1 MNGGK
6 PHRKEQRWFAARL
19 LILLPLFS
27 GCLDFTAAK
36 LACFDAGACKGEAVD
51 PPSVVTTVPTN
62 AKMNVGVNDALVIT
76 FSREMDPATVTVQLT
91 PPDGLA
97 AAEWDDTNTTA
108 VFVPAA
114 PLRYAT
120 QYTARVNGSDARM
133 RTAMKEHIFSFTTQ
147 AAPDMTAPTLVS
159 SLPTSGAMNVPV
171 TATLQLDFSE
181 AMDRQSLIIISNP
194 PRDFGAPTWMGN
206 SQTVRFLDAGT
217 PLDPLTDYTLGIDA
231 RDVAGNPLA
240 GSGTI
245 VFTTAAPPDT
255 SPPIVVSMSP
265 PAGSTGISPNTDLS
279 FSFSEPVKAM
289 ATSALSVTPPI
300 PNLTCALDF
309 AGVLMTCNPPVD
321 LAGDAGYTVR
331 VRSGADGGTG
341 RVEDLAGNVMAQDF
355 VATFVTSAVPD
366 TTRPTVVSF
375 YPDAGALG
383 LPYNPFMRVTFSEP
397 MDKAATQA
405 AIQVSSPNGVTGS
418 YSWDV
423 SGRTVTFTPT
433 PPQGGFPHS
442 TSFAWQVG
450 TGAKDLAGNTLM
462 LTQQYTFRVRRQV
475 TTTMT
480 SQPADGYLREI
491 GATRTPYASYAFTYV
506 GDNSVNDAYRTFFYF
521 DFAGTGGIP
530 TNALGIVT
538 AQLEFDIYARIG
550 DPRTSLGGLLYAE
563 SIPWVSPFGSLQWS
577 SAAIQVPSCG
587 LFCFNGY
594 ILDDAVGHKTTYVTN
609 HVSQALPSRHIL
621 FRVRYPN
628 EEDNQSDN
636 DYVAIRTSEYSTSSQ
651 RPQLQVTYEVP

>member
-1 MNGGK
+1 MNSSTVHAERRGFGLGV
-6 PHRKEQRWFAARL
+6 L
-19 LILLPLFS
+19 LVLPLLS

-36 LACFDAGACKGEAVD
+36 LACFDAGGCKGESLD
-51 PPSVVTTVPTN
+51 PPSVITTVPTN

-76 FSREMDPATVTVQLT
+76 FSREMDPSTVTVQLT

-97 AAEWDDTNTTA
+97 AAEFDDTKTTA
-108 VFVPAA
+108 LFVPAA

-120 QYTARVNGSDARM
+120 QYTARVNGSDAQM

-147 AAPDMTAPTLVS
+147 GAPDMTAPTLVS

-181 AMDRQSLIIISNP
+181 AMDRESLIIISNP

-289 ATSALSVTPPI
+289 ATSALSVSPPI
-300 PNLTCALDF
+300 ANLTCALDF

-375 YPDAGALG
+375 YPDAGQLG
-383 LPYNPFMRVTFSEP
+383 LPYTPLMRVTFSEP

-405 AIQVSSPNGVTGS
+405 ALQVSSPNGVTGS

-442 TSFAWQVG
+442 TNFAWQVG
-450 TGAKDLAGNTLM
+450 TGARDLAGNTLM
-462 LTQQYTFRVRRQV
+462 TTQQYTFRVRRQV

-480 SQPADGYLREI
+480 SLAADGYLRET
-491 GATRTPYASYAFTYV
+491 GVTRTAYPSFAYTYV
-506 GDNSVNDAYRTFFYF
+506 GDNFSNDAFKTFFYF
-521 DFAGTGGIP
+521 DFAVSGGIP
-530 TNALGIVT
+530 TNVLGIVT
-538 AQLEFDIYARIG
+538 AQLELDIYARVG
-550 DPRTSLGGLLYAE
+550 DPRGSLGTLVAE
-563 SIPWVSPFGSLQWS
+563 SLPWASPFGASQWS

-587 LFCFNGY
+587 FFCLNGY
-594 ILDDAVGHKTTYVTN
+594 FLDDSVGRKTTYVTN
-609 HVSQALPSRHIL
+609 HVTQALPARRIM
-621 FRVRYPN
+621 FRLQYTKD
-628 EEDNQSDN
+628 EDNQSDS
-636 DYVAIRTSEYSTSSQ
+636 DYVAIRASEYTTASQ